1 MPVFF
6 TDIDYYYYG
15 CAATFPDDP
24 WYATLSPE
32 GDIDDDRT
40 TTTTKTEPAVD
51 IESGFSSNTRTS
63 ESTTG
68 TGSSP
73 TPTDDPSPPDETSST
88 GAIVGGVAGG
98 VAAIAAAAGA
108 WFLLRRRNKKDQEKP
123 NESSFIVLGS
133 NLQPSSSRMENA
145 KNQVPGADG
154 TKSEPFAFLN
164 TTTEGPTNSLDQ
176 PRGTPPMPPMPVPS
190 PSPDMA
196 PAYQPYNPSY
206 ASGVTLAAGSFNLGQ
221 PVLTPQSSFHRPSHY
236 TSHGSLMPTV
246 SEVHGHSASSSRDST
261 PTRPG
266 PGSQGGSRFS
276 ELDSFHMSSQSG
288 PVPEW
293 NTPKQEL
300 P

>member
-1 MPVFF
+1 MPRPTTKQPEPNDLLLRQNNEYATCGAFVDGSIRHTRAPTIRGAQTLEQTSGSRTNLMVRVVIGDSTAPSCVPVFF

-196 PAYQPYNPSY
+196 PAYQPYNPS
-206 ASGVTLAAGSFNLGQ
+206 
-221 PVLTPQSSFHRPSHY
+221 
-236 TSHGSLMPTV
+236 
-246 SEVHGHSASSSRDST
+246 
-261 PTRPG
+261 
-266 PGSQGGSRFS
+266 
-276 ELDSFHMSSQSG
+276 
-288 PVPEW
+288 
-293 NTPKQEL
+293 
-300 P
+300 